1 MNLIKF
7 KADGNEKL
15 SEAILARFN
24 GAMSYSL
31 VMKLIRQK
39 DVKINGERTNK
50 DVAVAKGDE
59 ISVYTT
65 ARDNRA
71 ENFLFEDENI
81 LVAIKPKG
89 ITSEDFYE
97 LIKKTRPTAF
107 FVHRLDRNTDGIML
121 FALNPIAN
129 DELLKGFK
137 NRSFKKYYL
146 ARVYGTFAKK
156 EETLEAYLIK
166 DAEKSEVKIF
176 DEPKKGA
183 AKIITRYEVL
193 SDDGET
199 SLLNVE
205 LVTGKTHQIRAHLA
219 HVGHPLIGDGKYGY
233 KSINDRFKEKTQSLT
248 AYKTELRFGKES
260 PLFYLNGKTFT
271 LPTPPKYTQG
281 KTNPETEDERTY
293 AKT

>member
-1 MNLIKF
+1 
-7 KADGNEKL
+7 
-15 SEAILARFN
+15 
-24 GAMSYSL
+24 
-31 VMKLIRQK
+31 
-39 DVKINGERTNK
+39 
-50 DVAVAKGDE
+50 
-59 ISVYTT
+59 
-65 ARDNRA
+65 
-71 ENFLFEDENI
+71 
-81 LVAIKPKG
+81 
-89 ITSEDFYE
+89 
-97 LIKKTRPTAF
+97 
-107 FVHRLDRNTDGIML
+107 ML

-156 EETLEAYLIK
+156 EATLEAYLLK
-166 DAEKSEVKIF
+166 DEKKSEVKIF

-183 AKIITRYEVL
+183 VKIITRYEVL
-193 SDDGET
+193 SEDGET

-248 AYKTELRFGKES
+248 AYKTELGFGKES

-271 LPTPPKYTQG
+271 LPNPKKYTQG
-281 KTNPETEDERTY
+281 KTNPKTEDERTY

>member
-15 SEAILARFN
+15 SEVILARFN

-50 DVAVAKGDE
+50 DVTVAEGDE

-65 ARDNRA
+65 AYDNRA
-71 ENFLFEDENI
+71 ENILFEDENV
-81 LVAIKPKG
+81 LAAVKPKG

-97 LIKKTRPTAF
+97 LIKKTHPTAF

-121 FALNPIAN
+121 FALNRTAN

-137 NRSFKKYYL
+137 NRTFKKYYL
-146 ARVYGTFAKK
+146 AKVYGTFDKK
-156 EETLEAYLIK
+156 EGTLEAYLLK
-166 DAEKSEVKIF
+166 DEKKSEVKIF

-183 AKIITRYEVL
+183 VKIITRYEVL
-193 SDDGET
+193 SENGET
-199 SLLNVE
+199 SLLDVE

-233 KSINDRFKEKTQSLT
+233 KSINGRFKEKTQSLT
-248 AYKTELRFGKES
+248 AYKTKLKFGNES
-260 PLFYLNGKTFT
+260 PLFYLNGKTIT
-271 LPTPPKYTQG
+271 LPASGSNAITCDLLAA
-281 KTNPETEDERTY
+281 NRTS
-293 AKT
+293 KRKQ

>member
-71 ENFLFEDENI
+71 ENVLFEDENI

-89 ITSEDFYE
+89 MASDMVLSERE
-97 LIKKTRPTAF
+97 KTRP
-107 FVHRLDRNTDGIML
+107 
-121 FALNPIAN
+121 
-129 DELLKGFK
+129 
-137 NRSFKKYYL
+137 
-146 ARVYGTFAKK
+146 
-156 EETLEAYLIK
+156 
-166 DAEKSEVKIF
+166 
-176 DEPKKGA
+176 
-183 AKIITRYEVL
+183 RY
-193 SDDGET
+193 SG
-199 SLLNVE
+199 
-205 LVTGKTHQIRAHLA
+205 
-219 HVGHPLIGDGKYGY
+219 
-233 KSINDRFKEKTQSLT
+233 LT
-248 AYKTELRFGKES
+248 ISWYMAVC
-260 PLFYLNGKTFT
+260 
-271 LPTPPKYTQG
+271 TP
-281 KTNPETEDERTY
+281 
-293 AKT
+293 

>member
-50 DVAVAKGDE
+50 DVTVAKGDE

-65 ARDNRA
+65 AYDNRA
-71 ENFLFEDENI
+71 ENILFEDENI
-81 LVAIKPKG
+81 LATVKPKG
-89 ITSEDFYE
+89 ITSEDFYD

-156 EETLEAYLIK
+156 EATLEAYLLK
-166 DAEKSEVKIF
+166 DEKKSEVKIF

-183 AKIITRYEVL
+183 VKIITRYEVL
-193 SDDGET
+193 SEDGET

-248 AYKTELRFGKES
+248 AYKTELGFGKES

-271 LPTPPKYTQG
+271 LPNPKKYTRG
-281 KTNPETEDERTY
+281 KTNPKTEDERTY

>member
-7 KADGNEKL
+7 KADGDERL

-50 DVAVAKGDE
+50 DVTVAKGDE

-65 ARDNRA
+65 AYDNRA
-71 ENFLFEDENI
+71 ENILFEDENI
-81 LVAIKPKG
+81 LAAVKPKG
-89 ITSEDFYE
+89 ITSEDFYD

-156 EETLEAYLIK
+156 EATLEAYLLK
-166 DAEKSEVKIF
+166 DEKKSEVKIF

-183 AKIITRYEVL
+183 VKIITRYEVL
-193 SDDGET
+193 SEDGET

-219 HVGHPLIGDGKYGY
+219 HAGHPLIGDGKYGY

-248 AYKTELRFGKES
+248 AYKTELGFGKES

-271 LPTPPKYTQG
+271 LPNPKKYTQG
-281 KTNPETEDERTY
+281 KTNPKTEDERTY

>member
-7 KADGNEKL
+7 KADGDEKL

-50 DVAVAKGDE
+50 DVTVAKGDE

-65 ARDNRA
+65 AYDNRA
-71 ENFLFEDENI
+71 ENILFEDENV
-81 LVAIKPKG
+81 LAAVKPKG
-89 ITSEDFYE
+89 ITSEDFYD
-97 LIKKTRPTAF
+97 LIKKTHPTAF

-121 FALNPIAN
+121 FALTPAAN

-137 NRSFKKYYL
+137 NRTFKKYYS
-146 ARVYGTFAKK
+146 ARVYGTFDKK
-156 EETLEAYLIK
+156 EGTLEAYLLK
-166 DAEKSEVKIF
+166 DEKKSEVKIF
-176 DEPKKGA
+176 DEPKKSA
-183 AKIITRYEVL
+183 VKIITRYEVL
-193 SDDGET
+193 SEDGET

-248 AYKTELRFGKES
+248 AYKTELGFGKES

-271 LPTPPKYTQG
+271 LPESAKHNQ
-281 KTNPETEDERTY
+281 KRTDR
-293 AKT
+293 KQ

>member
-71 ENFLFEDENI
+71 ENVLFEDENI
-81 LVAIKPKG
+81 LVAVKPKG

-107 FVHRLDRNTDGIML
+107 FVHRLDRNTDGIMF

-137 NRSFKKYYL
+137 NRTFKKYYL

-166 DAEKSEVKIF
+166 
-176 DEPKKGA
+176 PKKGA
-183 AKIITRYEVL
+183 DKIITRYEVL

-233 KSINDRFKEKTQSLT
+233 KLINDRFKEKTQSLT

-271 LPTPPKYTQG
+271 LPTPQKYTQG

>member
-71 ENFLFEDENI
+71 ENGLFEDENI
-81 LVAIKPKG
+81 LVAVKPKG

-107 FVHRLDRNTDGIML
+107 FVHRLDRNTDGIMF

-156 EETLEAYLIK
+156 EATLEAYLIK

-183 AKIITRYEVL
+183 AKLITRYEVL

-260 PLFYLNGKTFT
+260 PLF
-271 LPTPPKYTQG
+271 
-281 KTNPETEDERTY
+281 
-293 AKT
+293 

>member
-7 KADGNEKL
+7 KADGDEKL
-15 SEAILARFN
+15 SEAILVRFN

-50 DVAVAKGDE
+50 DVTVAKGDE

-65 ARDNRA
+65 AYDNRA
-71 ENFLFEDENI
+71 ENILFEDENI
-81 LVAIKPKG
+81 LATVKPKG
-89 ITSEDFYE
+89 ITSEDFYD

-156 EETLEAYLIK
+156 EATLEAYLLK
-166 DAEKSEVKIF
+166 DEKKSEVKIF

-183 AKIITRYEVL
+183 VKIITRYEVL
-193 SDDGET
+193 SEDGET

-248 AYKTELRFGKES
+248 AYKTELGFGKES

-271 LPTPPKYTQG
+271 LLNPKKYTQG
-281 KTNPETEDERTY
+281 KTNPKTEDERTY

>member
-7 KADGNEKL
+7 KADGDERL

-50 DVAVAKGDE
+50 DVTVAKGDE

-65 ARDNRA
+65 AYDNRA
-71 ENFLFEDENI
+71 ENILFEDENI
-81 LVAIKPKG
+81 LAAVKPKG
-89 ITSEDFYE
+89 ITSEDFYD

-107 FVHRLDRNTDGIML
+107 LVHRLDRNTDGIML

-156 EETLEAYLIK
+156 EATLEAYLLK
-166 DAEKSEVKIF
+166 DEKKSEVKIF

-183 AKIITRYEVL
+183 VKIITRYEVL
-193 SDDGET
+193 SEDGET

-219 HVGHPLIGDGKYGY
+219 HAGHPLIGDGKYGY

-248 AYKTELRFGKES
+248 AYKTELGFGKES

-271 LPTPPKYTQG
+271 LPNPKKYTQG
-281 KTNPETEDERTY
+281 KTNPKTEDERTY

>member
-7 KADGNEKL
+7 KTDGDEKL

-50 DVAVAKGDE
+50 DVTVAKGDE
-59 ISVYTT
+59 ISVYTS
-65 ARDNRA
+65 AYDNRA
-71 ENFLFEDENI
+71 ENILFEDENI
-81 LVAIKPKG
+81 LATVKPKG
-89 ITSEDFYE
+89 ITSEDFYD

-156 EETLEAYLIK
+156 EATLEAYLLK
-166 DAEKSEVKIF
+166 DEKKSEVKIF

-183 AKIITRYEVL
+183 VKIITRYEVL
-193 SDDGET
+193 SEDGET

-248 AYKTELRFGKES
+248 AYKTELGFGKES

-271 LPTPPKYTQG
+271 LPNPKKYTQG
-281 KTNPETEDERTY
+281 KTNPKTEDERTY

>member
-7 KADGNEKL
+7 KADGDEKL

-50 DVAVAKGDE
+50 DVTVAKGDE

-65 ARDNRA
+65 AYDNRA
-71 ENFLFEDENI
+71 ENILFEDENV
-81 LVAIKPKG
+81 LAAVKPKG
-89 ITSEDFYE
+89 ITSEDFYD
-97 LIKKTRPTAF
+97 LIKKTHPTAF

-121 FALNPIAN
+121 FALTPAAN

-137 NRSFKKYYL
+137 NRTFKKYYS
-146 ARVYGTFAKK
+146 ARVYGTFDKK
-156 EETLEAYLIK
+156 EGTLEAYLLK
-166 DAEKSEVKIF
+166 DEKKSEVKIF

-183 AKIITRYEVL
+183 VKIITRYEVL
-193 SDDGET
+193 SEDGET

-248 AYKTELRFGKES
+248 AYKTELGFGKES

-271 LPTPPKYTQG
+271 LPESAKHNQ
-281 KTNPETEDERTY
+281 KRTDR
-293 AKT
+293 KQ

>member
-7 KADGNEKL
+7 KTDGDEKL

-50 DVAVAKGDE
+50 DVTVAKGDE

-65 ARDNRA
+65 AYDNRA
-71 ENFLFEDENI
+71 ENILFEDENI
-81 LVAIKPKG
+81 LATVKPKG
-89 ITSEDFYE
+89 ITSEDFYD

-156 EETLEAYLIK
+156 EATLEAYLLK
-166 DAEKSEVKIF
+166 DEKKSEVKIF

-183 AKIITRYEVL
+183 VKIITRYEVL
-193 SDDGET
+193 SEDGET

-248 AYKTELRFGKES
+248 AYKTELGFGKKS

-271 LPTPPKYTQG
+271 LPNPKKHTQG
-281 KTNPETEDERTY
+281 KTNPKTEDERTY

>member
-7 KADGNEKL
+7 KADGDEKL

-65 ARDNRA
+65 AYDNRA
-71 ENFLFEDENI
+71 ENILFEDENV
-81 LVAIKPKG
+81 LAAVKPKG
-89 ITSEDFYE
+89 ITSEDFYD
-97 LIKKTRPTAF
+97 LIKKTHPTAF

-121 FALNPIAN
+121 FALNQTAN
-129 DELLKGFK
+129 NELLKGFK
-137 NRSFKKYYL
+137 NRTFKKYYS
-146 ARVYGTFAKK
+146 ARVYGTFDKK
-156 EETLEAYLIK
+156 EGTLEAYLLK
-166 DAEKSEVKIF
+166 DEKKSEVKIF

-183 AKIITRYEVL
+183 VKIITRYEVL
-193 SDDGET
+193 SEDGET

-271 LPTPPKYTQG
+271 LPESAKHNQ
-281 KTNPETEDERTY
+281 KRTDR
-293 AKT
+293 KQ

>member
-24 GAMSYSL
+24 GAMPYSL

-50 DVAVAKGDE
+50 DVTVAKGDE

-65 ARDNRA
+65 AHDNRA
-71 ENFLFEDENI
+71 ENVLFEDENI
-81 LVAIKPKG
+81 LVAVKPKG
-89 ITSEDFYE
+89 ITSEDFFG

-121 FALNPIAN
+121 FALNPAAN

-137 NRSFKKYYL
+137 NRTFKKYYL
-146 ARVYGTFAKK
+146 ARVYGTFDKK
-156 EETLEAYLIK
+156 DGTLEAYLLK
-166 DAEKSEVKIF
+166 DEKKSEVKIF

-183 AKIITRYEVL
+183 NKIITRYEVL
-193 SDDGET
+193 SEDGET

-248 AYKTELRFGKES
+248 AYKTELKFGNES
-260 PLFYLNGKTFT
+260 PLFYLNGKIFT
-271 LPTPPKYTQG
+271 LPKPPKHTQD
-281 KTNPETEDERTY
+281 KTNPKNEDERTY

>member
-7 KADGNEKL
+7 KADGDEKL

-31 VMKLIRQK
+31 AMKLIRRK

-50 DVAVAKGDE
+50 DVAVTKGDE

-65 ARDNRA
+65 AYDNRA
-71 ENFLFEDENI
+71 ENVLFEDENI

-97 LIKKTRPTAF
+97 LIKKARPSAF

-121 FALNPIAN
+121 FALNPTAN
-129 DELLKGFK
+129 NELLKGFK
-137 NRSFKKYYL
+137 NRTFKKYYS
-146 ARVYGTFAKK
+146 AKVYGTFDKK
-156 EETLEAYLIK
+156 AGTLEAYLLK
-166 DAEKSEVKIF
+166 DEKKSEVKIF

-183 AKIITRYEVL
+183 VKIITRYEVL
-193 SDDGET
+193 SEDGET

-233 KSINDRFKEKTQSLT
+233 KSINDKFKEKSQSLT
-248 AYKTELRFGKES
+248 AYKTALGFGKES

-271 LPTPPKYTQG
+271 LPKPTKHTQS
-281 KTNPETEDERTY
+281 KTI
-293 AKT
+293 

>member
-7 KADGNEKL
+7 KADGDEKL

-50 DVAVAKGDE
+50 DVTVAKGDE

-65 ARDNRA
+65 AYDNRA
-71 ENFLFEDENI
+71 ENILFEDENI
-81 LVAIKPKG
+81 LATVKPKG
-89 ITSEDFYE
+89 ITSEDFYD

-156 EETLEAYLIK
+156 EATLEAYLLK
-166 DAEKSEVKIF
+166 DEKKSEVKIF

-183 AKIITRYEVL
+183 VKIITRYEVL
-193 SDDGET
+193 SEDGET

-248 AYKTELRFGKES
+248 AYKTELGFGKES

-271 LPTPPKYTQG
+271 LPNPKKYTQG
-281 KTNPETEDERTY
+281 KTNPKTEDERTY